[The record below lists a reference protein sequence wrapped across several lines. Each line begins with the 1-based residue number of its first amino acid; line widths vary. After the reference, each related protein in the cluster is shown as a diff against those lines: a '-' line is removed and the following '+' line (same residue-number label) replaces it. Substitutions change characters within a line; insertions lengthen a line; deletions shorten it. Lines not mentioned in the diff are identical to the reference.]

1 MNTRPKVLRMAA
13 IPGVRDLSSVSSFTE
28 TAVSQPQ

>member
-1 MNTRPKVLRMAA
+1 MSSRTVLMMAA
-13 IPGVRDLSSVSSFTE
+13 RPGVFFGSAVSSLTE

>member
-1 MNTRPKVLRMAA
+1 MSVEITAA
-13 IPGVRDLSSVSSFTE
+13 RPGVRVESLVSSLTE

>member
-1 MNTRPKVLRMAA
+1 MKVDVTAARPG
-13 IPGVRDLSSVSSFTE
+13 ILSRSLVSSFTE

>member
-1 MNTRPKVLRMAA
+1 MNVETTAA
-13 IPGVRDLSSVSSFTE
+13 RPGVFVASSVSSLTE